1 MLHFIFCISRVSNK
15 PNRQHERDQATAAKH
30 VSLDF
35 MENHTL
41 RQDCFRQNA
50 SGNFSSASKPVS
62 RILFPDFLGTAIIP
76 LAPPLLTGSSDLP
89 ESHRPVAA
97 VRNHNFWMAGVTVI
111 TDRRYRA
118 LRSGP
123 LLLSY
128 LVLLRAGF
136 TLPSISLPRRCAL
149 TLSPINRAAPFH
161 PYPENSGR
169 YVFCGTFRAGGVR
182 PDRSGILLRPSLL
195 TSTLPFG
202 VRTFLSFAP
211 ACPPQTLADP
221 LRALV
226 RSSDRPAC
234 SRYFYVNLPSW
245 EGQTTSSEYRWSS
258 SGNNFISRNPGGQH
272 DL

>member
-1 MLHFIFCISRVSNK
+1 M
-15 PNRQHERDQATAAKH
+15 
-30 VSLDF
+30 DF
-35 MENHTL
+35 VKNNTPRRES
-41 RQDCFRQNA
+41 FRQN
-50 SGNFSSASKPVS
+50 SVGNFSSAGKPVS
-62 RILFPDFLGTAIIP
+62 RILFPEFVGMTIIP

-97 VRNHNFWMAGVTVI
+97 VRNHNFWLAGVTVI

-128 LVLLRAGF
+128 LVLLHAGF
-136 TLPSISLPRRCAL
+136 TLPSISLSRRCAL
-149 TLSPINRAAPFH
+149 TLSPMQRTAPFH
-161 PYPENSGR
+161 PYPGKPGR

-195 TSTLPFG
+195 TSTLPCG
-202 VRTFLSFAP
+202 VRTFLSFAT
-211 ACPPQTLADP
+211 ACPSLTLAGVR
-221 LRALV
+221 RALK

-245 EGQTTSSEYRWSS
+245 EGQTDFDRPPSLTDMTRSPKTAWRMHHPDET
-258 SGNNFISRNPGGQH
+258 GIA
-272 DL
+272 